1 MILKLLLFCMV
12 DMYNNKREVTF
23 SGEIKVIS

>member
-12 DMYNNKREVTF
+12 DMYNNKWEATS